1 MLGLIKSE
9 SAETPIVEAAALTS
23 FYRQMSGFCTTL
35 IDLRDEFE
43 GDMDRFLVYLIVMLD
58 DVSRV
63 ASGSSGKGGG
73 VSALSIAE
81 ITRIPRETVRR
92 KVGLLVSS
100 GMLRREGYAHY
111 HLTENADSPKLI
123 ERFAK
128 LVMSRT
134 TAPAAAP
141 APPIAAVPGVPPLR
155 RAAGGYAV
163 PGQMPQ
169 PTRLR
174 WD

>member
-9 SAETPIVEAAALTS
+9 SPELPTVETAALAT

-63 ASGSSGKGGG
+63 ASGSSVKGSG

-92 KVGLLVSS
+92 KVGLLVAS

-111 HLTENADSPKLI
+111 HLTENADSPRLI

-128 LVMSRT
+128 LAMGRM
-134 TAPAAAP
+134 APAPAP

-155 RAAGGYAV
+155 RAAGGYGSL
-163 PGQMPQ
+163 GQMPP